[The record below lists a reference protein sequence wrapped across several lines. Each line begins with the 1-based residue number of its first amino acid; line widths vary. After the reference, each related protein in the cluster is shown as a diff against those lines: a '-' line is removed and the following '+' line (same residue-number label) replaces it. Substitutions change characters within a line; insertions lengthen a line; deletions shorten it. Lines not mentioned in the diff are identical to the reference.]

1 MPLVTDDGSTHS
13 ATVDK
18 HEIMLTCGNYHHAVF
33 ITVYRLVYV
42 NYNNVLMYSILRR
55 INKECKIIYLTAMK
69 CAALVMVPTQTCL

>member
-18 HEIMLTCGNYHHAVF
+18 HEIMLTCGYYHHAVF
-33 ITVYRLVYV
+33 IIVYRLVYV

-55 INKECKIIYLTAMK
+55 INNKRKFNLITMK
-69 CAALVMVPTQTCL
+69 CAALVMVPTQTSL